1 LNGDS
6 NLSGYY
12 PKGPPRGKG
21 PVGGFRPGTVRSVAV
36 TAPFGSAAYDPE
48 AAELLVWP
56 APGIARVFGLRF
68 ADIFGS
74 FGIARERG
82 RVEQNDGN
90 TCLVG
95 GFFAIDVEGLEDID
109 ADVELRLTV
118 NREAA
123 DSLLVGYD
131 ANGTPENLRRVAV
144 PGPER
149 WTRVTVR
156 LERARFAG
164 RGPRGTDLLLGAPGA
179 DFTGTNGDPDKIVLA
194 AIELKP
200 VGDIAPEA
208 RNAHLDLVVRDE
220 HGEPTAARVGIYD
233 AGGREVLPGLDGVP
247 IGRYGEDVRHVAL
260 RSISALES
268 TPEGPREAWPVANRW
283 VMYVD
288 GHWGGDVAAGTYDL
302 VLMKGPEYRWVT
314 RRIAVAPGTTHREE
328 VRMQRWID
336 LPATGWRSGDAHIHL
351 ARNTAKDDAILKVA
365 NAEDVHVANLL
376 RMGNLTQV
384 AYEQGT
390 FGAQGWAHEGAHHLA
405 SGQEDPRTGRRGHTL
420 HLNVAEPVRD
430 PDRYFLYHET
440 FERLRADGAITGYAH
455 AGTTWFDELAG
466 LALDIP
472 FGLVDLIEVA
482 QAGLRTD
489 PWYDFLNL
497 GYRITPVAGSD
508 WPYINTVGTVRSYVH
523 VGEARTMPGWFEG
536 LRAGRTFV
544 TNGPLLR
551 LDVGEA
557 GMGDQID
564 AKPGTQLRVQAR
576 ADLSP
581 DRGPLERFELV
592 VHGDVVATG
601 ELEQDGASARLEHRL
616 AVTGGMWF
624 AVRAFGS
631 ERSFAHSAPVYVPV
645 NEGTWRVDAAETI
658 VGRMRA
664 SMDRLISSEPDVW
677 AEDLEPW
684 DTEETYAS
692 TWARLLPELAQR
704 VAGAN
709 RRYEDLL
716 ERIARSLT

>member
-1 LNGDS
+1 M
-6 NLSGYY
+6 
-12 PKGPPRGKG
+12 
-21 PVGGFRPGTVRSVAV
+21 AV
-36 TAPFGSAAYDPE
+36 TAPFGPAAYDPE
-48 AAELLVWP
+48 AAEQLAWP

-82 RVEQNDGN
+82 RVERVDGRD
-90 TCLVG
+90 CLVG
-95 GFFAIDVEGLEDID
+95 GFFAIDVADLDDID
-109 ADVELRLTV
+109 ADVDLTLTV
-118 NREAA
+118 DREAA

-131 ANGTPENLRRVAV
+131 ANGTPENLRRVTV
-144 PGPER
+144 PTGDER

-156 LERARFAG
+156 LARTRFAG

-179 DFTGTNGDPDKIVLA
+179 DFTGVKGDPDKIVVA
-194 AIELKP
+194 SIEVAP
-200 VGDIAPEA
+200 VGEA
-208 RNAHLDLVVRDE
+208 AAEVRDAHLDLVLRDE
-220 HGEPTAARVGIYD
+220 HGAPTAARVGIYD
-233 AGGREVLPGLDGVP
+233 AGGREVLPGPDAVP
-247 IGRYGEDVRHVAL
+247 IGRYGEEVRHVAL

-268 TPEGPREAWPVANRW
+268 TPDGPREAWPVANRW
-283 VMYVD
+283 AMYVD
-288 GHWGGDVAAGTYDL
+288 GHWGADVAAGTYDL

-314 RRIAVAPGTTHREE
+314 RRIAVASGATHREE
-328 VRMQRWID
+328 VRMERWID

-351 ARNTAKDDAILKVA
+351 PRDAGNDDAILKVA

-384 AYEQGT
+384 AYEQGA
-390 FGAQGWAHEGAHHLA
+390 FGSGGWANEGAHHLA

-440 FERLRADGAITGYAH
+440 FERLRAGGAITGYAH
-455 AGTTWFDELAG
+455 AGTSWFDELAG
-466 LALDIP
+466 LALDVP

-508 WPYINTVGTVRSYVH
+508 WPYINSVGTVRSYVR
-523 VGEARTMPGWFEG
+523 VGEAPTMPGWFEG

-544 TNGPLLR
+544 TNGPLLT
-551 LDVGEA
+551 LEVGDA
-557 GMGDQID
+557 GMGDTV
-564 AKPGTQLRVQAR
+564 AAEPGTQLTVRAR

-581 DRGPLERFELV
+581 DRGPLERVELV
-592 VHGDVVATG
+592 VHGDVVARG
-601 ELEQDGASARLEHRL
+601 VPGPDGASATLAHRL
-616 AVTGGMWF
+616 TVTEGMWL
-624 AVRAFGS
+624 ALRAFGA

-645 NEGTWRVDAAETI
+645 DSGTWRADAAESI
-658 VGRMRA
+658 ADRMRA
-664 SMDRLISSEPDVW
+664 SMDRLVASEPDVW

-684 DTEETYAS
+684 DTEESYAS
-692 TWARLLPELAQR
+692 TWARLLPELRQR

-709 RRYEDLL
+709 RRYDHLL
-716 ERIARSLT
+716 ARIAASRA

>member
-1 LNGDS
+1 
-6 NLSGYY
+6 
-12 PKGPPRGKG
+12 
-21 PVGGFRPGTVRSVAV
+21 VAV

-48 AAELLVWP
+48 AAELLAWP

-68 ADIFGS
+68 ADVFGS

-82 RVEQNDGN
+82 RVEQVDGR

-95 GFFAIDVEGLEDID
+95 GFFAIDIEGLEDID
-109 ADVELRLTV
+109 ADVELALIV
-118 NREAA
+118 DREAA

-144 PGPER
+144 PAGDGR
-149 WTRVTVR
+149 WASVAVPLR
-156 LERARFAG
+156 RARFAG

-179 DFTGTNGDPDKIVLA
+179 DFTALADDPKKIVVA
-194 AIELKP
+194 SIEVAP
-200 VGDIAPEA
+200 IGDVATEV
-208 RNAHLDLVVRDE
+208 RDAHLDLTVFDE

-233 AGGREVLPGLDGVP
+233 SAGREVLPGPDAVP

-268 TPEGPREAWPVANRW
+268 TPDGPREAWPVANRW

-288 GHWGGDVAAGTYDL
+288 GRWRGDVAAGTYDL

-314 RRIAVAPGTTHREE
+314 RRITVTPGTSHREE
-328 VRMQRWID
+328 VRMERWTD

-351 ARNTAKDDAILKVA
+351 PRDTGNDDAILKVA
-365 NAEDVHVANLL
+365 KAEDVHVANLL

-384 AYEQGT
+384 AYEQEA
-390 FGAQGWAHEGAHHLA
+390 FGPQGWAHDGEHHLA

-430 PDRYFLYHET
+430 SDRYFLYHET
-440 FERLRADGAITGYAH
+440 FERLRAGGAITGYAH
-455 AGTTWFDELAG
+455 AGTSWFDELAG

-508 WPYINTVGTVRSYVH
+508 WPYINTVGTVRSYVR
-523 VGEARTMPGWFEG
+523 VDEAPAIPGWFEG

-544 TNGPLLR
+544 TNGPLLT
-551 LDVGEA
+551 LEVGDA
-557 GMGDQID
+557 GMGDEI
-564 AKPGTQLRVQAR
+564 AATPGTELTVRAR
-576 ADLSP
+576 AEMGP
-581 DRGPLERFELV
+581 DRGALERLELV

-601 ELEQDGASARLEHRL
+601 DPAPGGTTANLAHRL
-616 AVTGGMWF
+616 VVTDGTWF
-624 AVRAFGS
+624 AVRAYGA
-631 ERSFAHSAPVYVPV
+631 ERSFAHSAPVYVPM
-645 NEGTWRVDAAETI
+645 NGGTWRADAAETI
-658 VGRMRA
+658 ADRMRA
-664 SMDRLISSEPDVW
+664 SMDRLVSGEPDVW

-692 TWARLLPELAQR
+692 TWAKLLPELTRR
-704 VAGAN
+704 VAEAN
-709 RRYEDLL
+709 GLYDDLL
-716 ERIARSLT
+716 ARIAGSRE